1 MIGVTRSTVRH
12 GAWAVALGV
21 VAVALT
27 GCSLAPAASASPTS
41 SPRPGSTSG
50 SQLAADGPPSVT
62 VTPADGTTGVDLDV
76 ALSVYAVNATVKS
89 VTVEDSGTPKTL
101 PWAWADG
108 GAEWTYAG
116 GLDLD
121 ATYAVTATAVSP
133 NGAETIATSTFHTI
147 TSANRLLTTVLSLSN
162 GETVGIGMPIELE
175 FNTPIP
181 TAAQQAIVDH
191 IAVVSNPPQ
200 PGGWYW
206 FDDEDVH
213 YRPENFWQ
221 SGTTVTVD
229 ANLNGVDAGNGY
241 WGLGDWSTSFSVGA
255 AHLTVVNTQTRTMQ
269 VYNGDSATTGQL
281 IDSWPTNTGK
291 PGYDTIDGTLVVLY
305 HTPVVDMKSCPTFET
320 AAACVPG
327 GSEYYDENV
336 YDDTAVSSDGY
347 FIHAAPWVCW
357 GDSCSLW
364 PYGATNS
371 SHGCINLST
380 DNAVTY
386 YSWSQV
392 GDPVEVVGSTLEASY
407 SDGEG
412 DWQTPWSD
420 FTQGGLDVP
429 SSPGTPASAPA
440 TSAATPSVSAIAGP

>member
-1 MIGVTRSTVRH
+1 MIGVTRSAVRH

-50 SQLAADGPPSVT
+50 SQLEADGPPSVT
-62 VTPADGTTGVDLDV
+62 VTPADGTTGVGLDA
-76 ALSVYAVNATVKS
+76 ALMVYAVNATVRS
-89 VTVEDSGTPKTL
+89 VTVENNGTPETL
-101 PWAWADG
+101 PWVWADG

-116 GLDLD
+116 GLDPD
-121 ATYAVTATAVSP
+121 ATYTVTATAVNS
-133 NGAETIATSTFHTI
+133 GAGETVATSSFQTI
-147 TSANRLLTTVLSLSN
+147 TNAKRLLTTVLSLSN

-181 TAAQQAIVDH
+181 TSAQQAIVDH
-191 IAVVSNPPQ
+191 IAVVSDPPQ

-221 SGTTVTVD
+221 SGTTVTVNAD
-229 ANLNGVDAGNGY
+229 LNGVDAGNGY
-241 WGLGDWSTSFSVGA
+241 WGLGNWSESFSVGA
-255 AHLTVVNTQTRTMQ
+255 AHLTVVNTQTRVMT
-269 VYNGDSATTGQL
+269 VYDGDSTSDGTL
-281 IDSWPTNTGK
+281 LYTWPTNTGK
-291 PGYDTIDGTLVVLY
+291 TGFLTIGGTLVVLY
-305 HTPVVDMKSCPTFET
+305 HSPVVQMQSCPTFAT
-320 AAACVPG
+320 PAACIPG
-327 GSEYYDENV
+327 GSEYYNEAV

-357 GDSCSLW
+357 GDTCSDSS
-364 PYGATNS
+364 YGTGNS

-386 YSWSQV
+386 YNWSQV
-392 GDPVEVVGSTLEASY
+392 GDPVEVVASTLEGSY
-407 SDGEG
+407 TDGEG

-420 FTQGGLDVP
+420 FIQGGLDVP

-440 TSAATPSVSAIAGP
+440 TSAATPSASAIAGP